1 MVSGRLA
8 EKNGYYYMVL
18 SYTEKETGKRK
29 QPWFKTGLTIKGNK
43 KKAESMLQELRRT
56 FIVPAQKVYD
66 GNFSPEMLFSDFM
79 KVWFEIE
86 KHSIARSTLGGYQ
99 YNIDSVIVPYFKD
112 SGITLGKLKAKHIQ
126 AFYMDMIKTVKP
138 ATVKKYHANI
148 HKALKYAVK
157 MDLIPT
163 NESEKV
169 ELPKIEKHTAKYFSS
184 AEMIRFLEVT
194 KTHKLA
200 LLFQMDL
207 FYGLRKSEIV
217 GLKWDA
223 IDFEQNTITIRHTV
237 VETTVNGRKELIM
250 KDKTKTSSSYRTL
263 PLMPEFKTKLQL
275 LKKQQEN
282 NRRICGS
289 CYIEKYNGYVFVDP
303 MGALYT
309 PRYVTDAYKAV
320 LKNNG
325 FDYVTFHG
333 MRHSCAS
340 LMVANGEQMK
350 TVQEWL
356 GHSDIGTTANIYSH
370 LDFQS
375 KVSAAATMQNAL
387 PIPENFEPEK
397 W

>member
-1 MVSGRLA
+1 M
-8 EKNGYYYMVL
+8 
-18 SYTEKETGKRK
+18 
-29 QPWFKTGLTIKGNK
+29 
-43 KKAESMLQELRRT
+43 
-56 FIVPAQKVYD
+56 YD

-79 KVWFEIE
+79 KIWFEIE

-184 AEMIRFLEVT
+184 AEMIRFFEVT

-200 LLFQMDL
+200 LLFQMDS

-237 VETTVNGRKELIM
+237 IDTSIDGRRELIM
-250 KDKTKTSSSYRTL
+250 EDKTKTSSSYRTL
-263 PLMPEFKTKLQL
+263 PLMPEFKIKLQL
-275 LKKQQEN
+275 LKKQQED

>member
-29 QPWFKTGLTIKGNK
+29 QPWFKTGLAVRGNK
-43 KKAESMLQELRRT
+43 KKAEAMLLDLRRS
-56 FIVPAQKVYD
+56 FVIPSVKVYD
-66 GNFSPEMLFSDFM
+66 GNFSPDMLFSDFM
-79 KVWFEIE
+79 KVWFEVE
-86 KHSIARSTLGGYQ
+86 KHSISRSTLGGYQ
-99 YNIDSVIVPYFKD
+99 YNINNIIVPYFKKT
-112 SGITLGKLKAKHIQ
+112 GITLGKLKAKHIQ
-126 AFYMDMIKTVKP
+126 AFYMEMLEKVKP
-138 ATVKKYHANI
+138 ATIKKYHANI

-157 MDLIPT
+157 MDLIAI
-163 NESEKV
+163 NESDKV

-184 AEMIRFLEVT
+184 ADMMRFLEIT

-207 FYGLRKSEIV
+207 FYGMRKSEIV

-223 IDFEQNTITIRHTV
+223 IDFEQNTITIKHTV
-237 VETTVNGRKELIM
+237 VETTIDGKRELIM
-250 KDKTKTSSSYRTL
+250 EDKTKTSSSYRTL
-263 PLMPEFKTKLQL
+263 PLIPEFKAKLQV
-275 LKKQQEN
+275 LKKQQEK
-282 NRRICGS
+282 NRKLCGS
-289 CYIEKYNGYVFVDP
+289 CYIEKYRGYVFVDP

-309 PRYVTDAYKAV
+309 PRYITDTYKSI
-320 LKNNG
+320 LRKNG
-325 FDYVTFHG
+325 FDEVNFHG

-375 KVSAAATMQNAL
+375 KVSAAETMQNAL
-387 PIPENFEPEK
+387 PILETFVPEK